1 MIVSALVLTLSDDP
15 SARARAL
22 EELGR
27 NPRLSLGEL
36 LERRLPV
43 VAENDDAGQGAS
55 LCEALGEVPGVVRV
69 DVVSIAS
76 DDEEPDGA
84 SWGARE
90 ELCS

>member
-1 MIVSALVLTLSDDP
+1 MIVSALVLTLSEDP

-22 EELGR
+22 DELGR
-27 NPRLSLGEL
+27 HPRLSLGDL
-36 LERRLPV
+36 LALRLPV

-76 DDEEPDGA
+76 DEEDPDGA
-84 SWGARE
+84 AWGARE
-90 ELCS
+90 ELGS